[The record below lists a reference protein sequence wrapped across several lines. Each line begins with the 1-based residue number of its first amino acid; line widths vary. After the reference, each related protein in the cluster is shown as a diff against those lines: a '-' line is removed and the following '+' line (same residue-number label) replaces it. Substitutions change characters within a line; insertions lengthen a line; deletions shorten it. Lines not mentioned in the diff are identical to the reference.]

1 MLIYHCRP
9 LCIDKLPFYFQTLAS
24 DSSASTV
31 ETRISDYI
39 DRVSCTRGALPV
51 GGSAQATT
59 RYLTDFQLEN
69 ADARHPAN
77 VPMLIVRGYTPTPRR
92 ATQGHATVDAG
103 AVVNALYKLAEWLF
117 VRTADDAVGFIPRAC
132 VQAIGPRTARD
143 FGQQFPERN
152 ADGEVAKRGRDLFS
166 PRTTTPVSSDGEGA
180 SDDDSGTS
188 LRDEFEFLN
197 MRKRTP
203 SPSKAKQSRRIDGL
217 NGHQQTKVALGNT
230 STSDEGC
237 YLTRANNTVDIAGV
251 TYMRVPT
258 PTAKKSKQS
267 NDFPKRQR
275 EHPPSNEPKRRA
287 CEVVARDVNG
297 SRRRLRY
304 RENDNYSTVAYC
316 GSKSAGDV
324 NDDSFS
330 DDTET
335 RSLCEAALEYAD
347 NCSLCHSRFVNA
359 REPHQDKSHILRGC
373 SSGSDSRR
381 PYRHHTDLEHSEGL
395 VDSDH
400 ASNSDH
406 SAVGHE
412 TDYRQSV
419 PETDHK
425 PLDSDSDRRNNKDRS
440 RRRDRSHHNEQKPR
454 GDPEQCNGDNPPNNE
469 DEPRIDPRVRRDGH
483 RSGSRSRRRSASG
496 SRRATLTV
504 VFAHVSQT
512 DGDIDVARGET
523 VRLLSDADAQCY
535 WVRRESDGRRGFIPK
550 SCAVNLRE
558 FNLDPSTRTTYL

>member
-1 MLIYHCRP
+1 MSH
-9 LCIDKLPFYFQTLAS
+9 LCVDKLSFLFQTLAS

-31 ETRISDYI
+31 ETRITDYI

-92 ATQGHATVDAG
+92 ATQGHATVDRG

-152 ADGEVAKRGRDLFS
+152 ADGEAAKRGRGSFS
-166 PRTTTPVSSDGEGA
+166 PTTTTPASSDWDGA
-180 SDDDSGTS
+180 SGDDSDAS
-188 LRDEFEFLN
+188 LRDAFGFLHL
-197 MRKRTP
+197 RKRKL
-203 SPSKAKQSRRIDGL
+203 SPSKAKHTRWTDGL
-217 NGHQQTKVALGNT
+217 NGQQQTKVTKDNT
-230 STSDEGC
+230 LRHHRPTSDEGC
-237 YLTRANNTVDIAGV
+237 YVTPAHKMVDSDGV
-251 TYMRVPT
+251 TYIKKVPT
-258 PTAKKSKQS
+258 PNKSKQP
-267 NDFPKRQR
+267 DDLAERPRR
-275 EHPPSNEPKRRA
+275 RTPSNEPTRHG
-287 CEVVARDVNG
+287 CEIVARDVEG

-304 RENDNYSTVAYC
+304 REKDNYTAVEHR
-316 GSKSAGDV
+316 GIKSAGNF
-324 NDDSFS
+324 NDDDDSLS
-330 DDTET
+330 DDTGAS
-335 RSLCEAALEYAD
+335 SLNEPAFESAD
-347 NCSLCHSRFVNA
+347 NCSLCHSRSVNV
-359 REPHQDKSHILRGC
+359 RNPNQDNSTRTRDRY
-373 SSGSDSRR
+373 SGSDSRR
-381 PYRHHTDLEHSEGL
+381 QHHHHTQLEHGEGL

-400 ASNSDH
+400 PSNSDH
-406 SAVGHE
+406 SSGGQGA
-412 TDYRQSV
+412 DYRQSA
-419 PETDHK
+419 PDHE
-425 PLDSDSDRRNNKDRS
+425 PPDSDSDRQNKKDRS
-440 RRRDRSHHNEQKPR
+440 RRRDRSNHSEHKRR
-454 GDPEQCNGDNPPNNE
+454 GDVQHCE
-469 DEPRIDPRVRRDGH
+469 DDPRKHPRRDGH

-504 VFAHVSQT
+504 VFGHVSQT
-512 DGDIDVARGET
+512 EGDIDVARGET
-523 VRLLSDADAQCY
+523 VRLLSDADSECY

>member
-1 MLIYHCRP
+1 M
-9 LCIDKLPFYFQTLAS
+9 
-24 DSSASTV
+24 
-31 ETRISDYI
+31 
-39 DRVSCTRGALPV
+39 

-59 RYLTDFQLEN
+59 RYLADFQLEN

-77 VPMLIVRGYTPTPRR
+77 VPMLIVRCYTPTPRR

-103 AVVNALYKLAEWLF
+103 GVVNALYKLAEWLF

-132 VQAIGPRTARD
+132 VQVIGPRTVRD

-152 ADGEVAKRGRDLFS
+152 ADAEVAKRGRDLFS
-166 PRTTTPVSSDGEGA
+166 PRTTTTVSSDGEGA

-188 LRDEFEFLN
+188 LRDEFGFLN
-197 MRKRTP
+197 LRKRTP
-203 SPSKAKQSRRIDGL
+203 SPSKAKQSRWIDGL
-217 NGHQQTKVALGNT
+217 NGHQRKVALGQT

-237 YLTRANNTVDIAGV
+237 YLTRANKTVDIAGV

-267 NDFPKRQR
+267 NDFPKR
-275 EHPPSNEPKRRA
+275 PPSNEPERRA
-287 CEVVARDVNG
+287 CDVVARDVNG

-304 RENDNYSTVAYC
+304 REKDNYSTVAYC

-335 RSLCEAALEYAD
+335 RSLCEAALDSAD

-359 REPHQDKSHILRGC
+359 RQPHQDKSHRLRGC

-381 PYRHHTDLEHSEGL
+381 PYRHHTDLEHVEGL

-400 ASNSDH
+400 PSNSDH
-406 SAVGHE
+406 SSGGHE
-412 TDYRQSV
+412 SDYHEPV
-419 PETDHK
+419 PETDHQ
-425 PLDSDSDRRNNKDRS
+425 PLESDSDRRNKTDRS
-440 RRRDRSHHNEQKPR
+440 RRRDRSHQNEQTRK
-454 GDPEQCNGDNPPNNE
+454 GDPEQCNVDDPLHCE
-469 DEPRIDPRVRRDGH
+469 DEPRKDPHVRRDAH

-504 VFAHVSQT
+504 VFGHVSQT